1 VFDAQKDQLILI
13 DVRAFWRRALL
24 LLPVVVVVVVVTF
37 SVRWYLGNTLAEFA
51 PPVDQGGIE
60 SAQSAVSFAP
70 SDPLAHFVLGN
81 MEKDAFAPER
91 LSVAIK
97 HYEEAVRLSPYDYR
111 YWLALGRARELAGDV
126 AGGEQ
131 ALRRAVE
138 LGPSYS
144 YPRWYLGNLLFR
156 SNRRDEAFAELRKA
170 GETNAQML
178 PQICV
183 LAWYG
188 YDNNIAEM
196 ETALGQRPQTRAALA
211 VFLASKG
218 KADDALRLWKGLSKE
233 EKANLQ
239 TGTDNNLFRTLF
251 QAEQYRAALE
261 IAKEIK
267 SDSAGEVGKLINGSF
282 ESGISGNDPISFG
295 WRVSQADKA
304 QITIDPQVKLDG
316 GRSLRITYNGYD
328 ANTFANVWQ
337 TVAVEPNTRYRL
349 EFSIRTKD
357 LKSIGA
363 PIIELVYPLDSRL
376 IAQSKP
382 FPIETND
389 WQKMTIEFDSPT
401 TPDGVIIR
409 TNRIPCEP
417 ACLIFG
423 TVWYDNFNLQR
434 IGRTET
440 GDKNSG
446 KGNNAKQ
453 KPTPAR

>member
-1 VFDAQKDQLILI
+1 MSATQKDQLILF
-13 DVRAFWRRALL
+13 DVRASLWRVLL
-24 LLPVVVVVVVVTF
+24 LLPVVVAVVLVVF
-37 SVRWYLGNTLAEFA
+37 SVRWYLGNTMAEFA
-51 PPVDQGGIE
+51 PSVDQGGLE

-70 SDPLAHFVLGN
+70 DDPLAHFVLGN
-81 MEKDAFAPER
+81 MEKDSFAPER
-91 LSVAIK
+91 LPIAIK

-111 YWLALGRARELAGDV
+111 YWLALGRTRELAGDV
-126 AGGEQ
+126 AGGEN

-138 LGPSYS
+138 LAPSYS

-156 SNRRDEAFAELRKA
+156 SNRRDEAFTELHKA
-170 GETNAQML
+170 GETNAQLL
-178 PQICV
+178 PQVCV

-196 ETALGQRPQTRAALA
+196 EKALGQKPQVRAALA

-218 KADDALRLWKGLSKE
+218 KADDALRLWKGLNKE
-233 EKANLQ
+233 EKSNLQ

-251 QAEQYRAALE
+251 QSESYRAALE

-267 SDSAGEVGKLINGSF
+267 PETAGDVSKIANGSF
-282 ESGISGNDPISFG
+282 ESGVSGNDPIAFG
-295 WRVSQADKA
+295 WRVSQAEKA
-304 QITIDPQVKLDG
+304 QTTIDPQIKLDG
-316 GRSLRITYNGYD
+316 GRSLRIFYDGYA

-363 PIIELVYPLDSRL
+363 PIIEVVYPLDSRL

-389 WQKMTIEFDSPT
+389 WQKMTIEFDSPAA
-401 TPDGVIIR
+401 PDGVIVR

-423 TVWYDNFNLQR
+423 TVWYDDFNLQR
-434 IGRTET
+434 IGKADK

-446 KGNNAKQ
+446 TGNTAEQ
-453 KPTPAR
+453 TPAR